1 MIRVLHIHTDPKFL
15 ELIPV
20 FDDRKF
26 ENDIIFISSDEVD
39 LSKRYPGYVI
49 SYYKLNRKALKEV
62 IKKANEVD
70 LVVCY
75 MMEITTSYICNRLNN
90 NVRVI
95 WRFFGAELYGLLGLS
110 MFSDATKA
118 VLPHSRPSLFKRL
131 NFLFNSLI
139 LYGIWYRKEK
149 GKAMMRADAVAM
161 LYKEEYEY
169 LNQKFKLPSFI
180 QLPYE
185 RDRIFSNFDIK
196 DNLIIIGNSRNRFN
210 NHLDV
215 IQMIKDSNSES
226 YRYEMPFNY
235 GEESRYTEAV
245 RKAASE
251 IQGLHII
258 NDFMPLEE
266 YSSIFQKASAF
277 VFNAYRQMAM
287 GNIFIAIQ
295 NNVKVYLSTQNTAY
309 DWLLREGFKVF
320 SIDDFA
326 KDLRNGN
333 VTLNEEDSIFNR
345 NAFDSLSKKYN
356 NKFFENSIIKSIK
369 NK

>member
-1 MIRVLHIHTDPKFL
+1 MTKVLHIHTDPKFL
-15 ELIPV
+15 YLIPA
-20 FDDRKF
+20 FEDRKF

-39 LSKRYPGYVI
+39 LSKRYPGYKI
-49 SYYKLNRKALKEV
+49 TYYKLNRIALKEV

-90 NVRVI
+90 NVRVL
-95 WRFFGAELYGLLGLS
+95 WRFFGAELYGLLGQS
-110 MFSDATKA
+110 VFSDATKA
-118 VLPHSRPSLFKRL
+118 VLPHSRHSIFKRL
-131 NFLFNSLI
+131 KFAFNSLN
-139 LYGIWYRKEK
+139 LYGIGYRNEER
-149 GKAMMRADAVAM
+149 KAMMRADAVAM

-185 RDRIFSNFDIK
+185 RERKFCDFDKK
-196 DNLIIIGNSRNRFN
+196 DKLIIIGNSRNRCN
-210 NHLDV
+210 NHLDI
-215 IQMIKDSNSES
+215 IQMIKDSKSES

-235 GEESRYTEAV
+235 GEESSYTEAV

-251 IQGLHII
+251 INGLHVI
-258 NDFMPLEE
+258 NDFLSFEE
-266 YSSIFQKASAF
+266 YSYIFEEASAF

-287 GNIFIAIQ
+287 GNIFIALR
-295 NNVKVYLSTQNTAY
+295 NNVKVYLSTQNTAF

-320 SIDDFA
+320 SIDDFTEDI
-326 KDLRNGN
+326 KKSN
-333 VTLNEEDSIFNR
+333 VALTEEHSILNKK
-345 NAFDSLSKKYN
+345 AFESLSKKYN
-356 NKFFENSIIKSIK
+356 NKFFEKSISNLIN